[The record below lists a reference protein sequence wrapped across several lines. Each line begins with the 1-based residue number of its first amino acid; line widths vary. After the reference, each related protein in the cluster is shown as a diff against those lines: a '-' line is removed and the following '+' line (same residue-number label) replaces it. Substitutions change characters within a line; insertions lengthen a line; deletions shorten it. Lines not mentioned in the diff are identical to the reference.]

1 MPRPATRRR
10 ALAAALACAAMLSA
24 CTGNGDDGPDV
35 AAPAAPTATPVVAP
49 SSAESSA
56 QSAVSAAVTASTD
69 VSAAGA
75 AAREKAFTGPAL
87 VSANAAAKMLP
98 GRTAGEKADAEVSAE
113 GVKVLAVS
121 RAGDKPAQILAQTT
135 LKKTGAPVLVLLT
148 AATPAGPYQVAAMT
162 SVLPG
167 AEIDPFDATTNGSP
181 AVGDGA
187 GLAAS
192 PDEVVSSWA
201 ESVRFPKPV
210 TSKLLAADPLSE
222 QLRQSASAQS
232 QALNNQGSFTQT
244 YAPQDVLGGLRL
256 KDGKGAVVFAHLDR
270 HDAIAMRTPQKL
282 TPDKELTL
290 LTGIKQITS
299 EAKLT
304 SNEIIAIVI
313 PASGQPRVVAAS
325 DQIVAGS
332 GR

>member
-10 ALAAALACAAMLSA
+10 VIAAALACAAMLSA
-24 CTGNGDDGPDV
+24 CTGNADDGDT
-35 AAPAAPTATPVVAP
+35 PAATATPVVAP
-49 SSAESSA
+49 SAAASSA
-56 QSAVSAAVTASTD
+56 QSAVSAAVAASTD

-121 RAGDKPAQILAQTT
+121 RAGDTPAQILAQTT

-148 AATPAGPYQVAAMT
+148 APTPAGPYQVAAMAP
-162 SVLPG
+162 VLPD
-167 AEIDPFDATTNGSP
+167 AQIDPFDPTTEGSP

-192 PDEVVSSWA
+192 PDEVVASFA
-201 ESVRFPKPV
+201 ESVRFPEPV
-210 TSKLLAADPLSE
+210 TSKLLAADPLTE
-222 QLRQSASAQS
+222 QLRQSAKAQS
-232 QALNNQGSFTQT
+232 QALNKQGTFTQT
-244 YAPQDVLGGLRL
+244 YTPQDVLGGVRL
-256 KDGKGAVVFAHLDR
+256 QDGKGAVVFAHLDR
-270 HDAIAMRTPQKL
+270 HDAIAMRTAQKL

-313 PASGQPRVVAAS
+313 PPSGQSRVVAAS

>member
-24 CTGNGDDGPDV
+24 CTGNADDGPD
-35 AAPAAPTATPVVAP
+35 AAAPTATPVVAP
-49 SSAESSA
+49 SAAESSA

-87 VSANAAAKMLP
+87 VSANAAAQMLP

-148 AATPAGPYQVAAMT
+148 SESPAGPYQVAAMT

-167 AEIDPFDATTNGSP
+167 AEIDPFDATTDGSP

-192 PDEVVSSWA
+192 PDEVVDSWA

-210 TSKLLAADPLSE
+210 PSKLLAVDPLSE

-244 YAPQDVLGGLRL
+244 YTPQDVLGGLRL
-256 KDGKGAVVFAHLDR
+256 KDGKGAIVFAHLDR

-304 SNEIIAIVI
+304 SNEIVAIVI
-313 PASGQPRVVAAS
+313 PASGQPRLVAAS

>member
-24 CTGNGDDGPDV
+24 CTGNADDPAG
-35 AAPAAPTATPVVAP
+35 AAATSTPVVAP
-49 SSAESSA
+49 SAADTSA
-56 QSAVSAAVTASTD
+56 QSAVSAAVASATD
-69 VSAAGA
+69 VTAAGA
-75 AAREKAFTGPAL
+75 AARAKAFTGAAL

-98 GRTAGEKADAEVSAE
+98 GRTAGEKADAEVSTQ

-121 RAGDKPAQILAQTT
+121 RAGEAPAQILAQTT

-148 AATPAGPYQVAAMT
+148 AKSPAGPYQVAALT
-162 SVLPG
+162 PVLPS
-167 AEIDPFDATTNGSP
+167 AKIDSFDPTIDGSP
-181 AVGDGA
+181 AVGDGK
-187 GLAAS
+187 GLAAT
-192 PDEVVSSWA
+192 PDAVVASFA
-201 ESVRFPKPV
+201 DSVRFPGPA
-210 TSKLLAADPLSE
+210 TSKLLAVDPLTE
-222 QLRQSASAQS
+222 QLRQSARAQS
-232 QALNNQGSFTQT
+232 QALNNQGTFTQSWT
-244 YAPQDVLGGLRL
+244 PKDVIGGLRL
-256 KDGKGAVVFAHLDR
+256 KDGKGAIVFAHLER
-270 HDAIAMRTPQKL
+270 NDAIAMRTPQKL

-299 EAKLT
+299 EAALR

-313 PASGQPRVVAAS
+313 PASGQSHVVAAS

>member
-1 MPRPATRRR
+1 M
-10 ALAAALACAAMLSA
+10 
-24 CTGNGDDGPDV
+24 
-35 AAPAAPTATPVVAP
+35 
-49 SSAESSA
+49 
-56 QSAVSAAVTASTD
+56 SAAVAASTD
-69 VSAAGA
+69 VSAGGA

-98 GRTAGEKADAEVSAE
+98 GRTAGEKADAEVSGE

-121 RAGDKPAQILAQTT
+121 RAGDMPAQILAQTT

-148 AATPAGPYQVAAMT
+148 AATPAGPYQVAAMAP
-162 SVLPG
+162 VLPD
-167 AEIDPFDATTNGSP
+167 AQIDPFDPPTEGSP

-192 PDEVVSSWA
+192 PDEVVASFA
-201 ESVRFPKPV
+201 DSVRFPQPV
-210 TSKLLAADPLSE
+210 ASKLLTADPLSE
-222 QLRQSASAQS
+222 QLRQSAKAQS
-232 QALNNQGSFTQT
+232 QALNSQGTFTQT
-244 YAPQDVLGGLRL
+244 YTPKDILGGVRL
-256 KDGKGAVVFAHLDR
+256 QDGKGAVVFAHLDR
-270 HDAIAMRTPQKL
+270 HDAIAMRAAQKL

-304 SNEIIAIVI
+304 SNEIVAIVI
-313 PASGQPRVVAAS
+313 PASGQSRVVAAS

>member
-1 MPRPATRRR
+1 MPRSATRRR

-24 CTGNGDDGPDV
+24 CTGNADDGADG
-35 AAPAAPTATPVVAP
+35 ATATATPVVAP
-49 SSAESSA
+49 SAADSSA
-56 QSAVSAAVTASTD
+56 QSAVSAAVAASTD
-69 VSAAGA
+69 VTAAGA
-75 AAREKAFTGPAL
+75 AARAKAFTGPAL

-98 GRTAGEKADAEVSAE
+98 GRTAGEKANTELSTE

-121 RAGDKPAQILAQTT
+121 RAGDTPAQILAQTT

-148 AATPAGPYQVAAMT
+148 AQSPAGPYQVAALT
-162 SVLPG
+162 PVLPG
-167 AEIDPFDATTNGSP
+167 AKIDSFDPTVDGSP
-181 AVGDGA
+181 AVGDGK
-187 GLAAS
+187 GLAAK
-192 PDEVVSSWA
+192 PDEVVASFA
-201 ESVRFPKPV
+201 ESVRYPSPAG
-210 TSKLLAADPLSE
+210 SKLLAADPLTE
-222 QLRQSASAQS
+222 QLQQSARAQS

-244 YAPQDVLGGLRL
+244 WTPKDILGGVRL
-256 KDGKGAVVFAHLDR
+256 KDGKGAIVFAHLER
-270 HDAIAMRTPQKL
+270 NDAIAMRTAQQL

-299 EAKLT
+299 EATLT

-313 PASGQPRVVAAS
+313 PPSGQSHVVAAS